1 MQIKLEKWYET
12 HRKIKERETKLYL
25 QKDGYSKE
33 QSSRIFKTK
42 KERENESHLHL
53 RKCCS

>member
-53 RKCCS
+53 